1 MSERMFAI
9 IGSELNVKPK
19 QVQAAVELLDEG
31 NTVPFIARYRKEVTG
46 ELQDEQLRTIE
57 ERIKYLRNLETRR
70 QEIIASITEQEKM
83 TDELMKS
90 LEAATK
96 LQELEDL
103 YLAYR
108 PKIRT
113 RAMIAR
119 ERGLEPLADMII
131 NDTVTSGDPLEIAKE
146 YITEEVPT
154 PEDAIQ
160 GASDIVAEIVSDS
173 ADFRAYL
180 RKKMWNEGF
189 IQAELSGEEEE
200 QQQFLQYAEYAE
212 PVRQMPSHRIL
223 AVNRGEKLGA
233 LKLALT
239 VPGDTYVAYMLQ
251 KLEKNPKSIF
261 VEYKAA
267 AVADAYKRLI
277 FPALEREIR
286 NELTEKADEQAIKV
300 FGVNLKNLLLQP
312 PLAGHVIM
320 GLDPGYRTGCKMAI
334 IDQQGNVLD
343 YGAYYLTN
351 SEKLRKEAQKV
362 LADKIRK
369 FKVTLLSIGNG
380 TASYE
385 TEQFASTMI
394 EEEQLDC
401 HYIITNEA
409 GASVYSASKLA
420 IDELPDLDVTIR
432 GAVSIARRVQD
443 PLAESVK
450 IDPKSI
456 GVGQY
461 QHDVNQKQLTHTL
474 DQVVETVVNHV
485 GVELNTASPAI
496 LQHVAGISSAV
507 AKNIV
512 AYRQENGVFKS
523 RKELLKV
530 PRLGPAAF
538 TQCAGFLRLQH
549 GKNPLDNTSVHPES
563 YELAERIIGELGFT
577 LKDLQDKSQLE
588 ALQVKLPLV
597 DADKMAAKLD
607 AGVPTVRDILAAL
620 AKPGRDPREDLP
632 APLTRKHV
640 VSLEDIKV
648 GTVVKGTVHNVV
660 DFGAFVDFGLK
671 TNGLLHRSELCNSR
685 QHPSDVLAVG
695 DIIEAQIISVD
706 VKRNRIGLSV
716 KALQPEKPKN
726 NDNNHNRNNN
736 GQRRNND
743 NRNNNRNNGG
753 RQNDNHHNGSLNNG
767 NRRN

>member
-1 MSERMFAI
+1 MESMFAI
-9 IGSELNVKPK
+9 IAKELGVKPG
-19 QVQAAVELLDEG
+19 QVESAVTLLDEG

-57 ERIKYLRNLETRR
+57 ERIKYLRNLEARR
-70 QEIIASITEQEKM
+70 QEIINAITEQEKM
-83 TDELMKS
+83 TDELMAS
-90 LEAATK
+90 LMKAVK

-103 YLAYR
+103 YLPYR
-108 PKIRT
+108 PKKRT

-119 ERGLEPLADMII
+119 ERGLEPLADMIL
-131 NDTVTSGDPLEIAKE
+131 NDTVTSGNPLDIARE
-146 YITEEVPT
+146 YISEEVPT

-173 ADFRAYL
+173 ADFRATL
-180 RKKMWNEGF
+180 RKRMWKEGF
-189 IQAELSGEEEE
+189 IQAELVEDNEHKD
-200 QQQFLQYAEYAE
+200 QFLQYNEYAE

-239 VPGDTYVAYMLQ
+239 VPDESYIQYMVRGITNNEQ
-251 KLEKNPKSIF
+251 SIF
-261 VEYKAA
+261 SDVKAS
-267 AVADAYKRLI
+267 AVADAYKRLM
-277 FPALEREIR
+277 FPALERDIR
-286 NELTEKADEQAIKV
+286 NELTESADEQAIKV

-334 IDQQGNVLD
+334 IDAQGNVLD

-351 SEKLRKEAQKV
+351 SEKLKQEAQKK
-362 LADKIRK
+362 LAEKIRK
-369 FKVTLLSIGNG
+369 FNVTLLSIGNG

-385 TEQFASTMI
+385 TEQFASKMI
-394 EEEQLDC
+394 EEEKLDC

-474 DQVVETVVNHV
+474 DQVVESVVNHV

-496 LQHVAGISSAV
+496 LQHIAGISGTV

-512 AYRQENGVFKS
+512 TFRQENGGFTS
-523 RKELLKV
+523 RKQLLKV

-538 TQCAGFLRLQH
+538 TQCAGFLRLN
-549 GKNPLDNTSVHPES
+549 GAKNPLDNTSVHPES

-577 LKDLQDKSQLE
+577 LKDLQDKSHLE

-597 DADKMAAKLD
+597 DVDKMAHKLD
-607 AGVPTVRDILAAL
+607 AGVPTVRDIIAAL

-660 DFGAFVDFGLK
+660 DFGAFIDFGLK
-671 TNGLLHRSELCNSR
+671 TNGLLHRSELCTAK

-695 DIIEAQIISVD
+695 DIIEAEIISVD

-716 KALQPEKPKN
+716 KSL
-726 NDNNHNRNNN
+726 RNK
-736 GQRRNND
+736 D
-743 NRNNNRNNGG
+743 KKKA
-753 RQNDNHHNGSLNNG
+753 
-767 NRRN
+767 

>member
-1 MSERMFAI
+1 MESMFAI
-9 IGSELNVKPK
+9 IAKELGVKPG
-19 QVQAAVELLDEG
+19 QVESAVTLLDEG

-57 ERIKYLRNLETRR
+57 ERIKYLRNLEARR
-70 QEIIASITEQEKM
+70 QEIIKAITEQEKM
-83 TDELMKS
+83 TDELMAS
-90 LEAATK
+90 LMKAVK

-103 YLAYR
+103 YLPYR
-108 PKIRT
+108 PKKRT

-119 ERGLEPLADMII
+119 ERGLEPLADMIL
-131 NDTVTSGDPLEIAKE
+131 NDTVTSGNPLDVARE
-146 YITEEVPT
+146 YISEDVPT

-173 ADFRAYL
+173 ADFRATL
-180 RKKMWNEGF
+180 RKRMWKEGF
-189 IQAELSGEEEE
+189 IQAELVEDNEHKD
-200 QQQFLQYAEYAE
+200 QFLQYNEYAE

-239 VPGDTYVAYMLQ
+239 VPDESYIQYMVRGIT
-251 KLEKNPKSIF
+251 KNEQSIF
-261 VEYKAA
+261 SDVKAS
-267 AVADAYKRLI
+267 AVADAYKRLM
-277 FPALEREIR
+277 FPALERDIR
-286 NELTEKADEQAIKV
+286 NELTESADEQAIKV

-334 IDQQGNVLD
+334 IDAQGNVLD

-351 SEKLRKEAQKV
+351 SEKLKQEAQKK
-362 LADKIRK
+362 LAEKIRK
-369 FKVTLLSIGNG
+369 FNVTLLSIGNG

-385 TEQFASTMI
+385 TEQFASKMI
-394 EEEQLDC
+394 EEEKLDC

-474 DQVVETVVNHV
+474 DQVVESVVNHV

-496 LQHVAGISSAV
+496 LQHIAGISGTV

-512 AYRQENGVFKS
+512 TFRQENGGFTS
-523 RKELLKV
+523 RKQLLKV

-538 TQCAGFLRLQH
+538 TQCAGFLRLN
-549 GKNPLDNTSVHPES
+549 GAKNPLDNTSVHPES

-597 DADKMAAKLD
+597 DVDKMAHKLD
-607 AGVPTVRDILAAL
+607 AGIPTVRDIIAAL

-660 DFGAFVDFGLK
+660 DFGAFIDFGLK
-671 TNGLLHRSELCNSR
+671 TNGLLHRSELCTAK

-695 DIIEAQIISVD
+695 DIIEAEIISVD

-716 KALQPEKPKN
+716 KSL
-726 NDNNHNRNNN
+726 RNK
-736 GQRRNND
+736 D
-743 NRNNNRNNGG
+743 KKKA
-753 RQNDNHHNGSLNNG
+753 
-767 NRRN
+767 

>member
-1 MSERMFAI
+1 MESMFAI
-9 IGSELNVKPK
+9 IAKELGVKPG
-19 QVQAAVELLDEG
+19 QVESAVTLLDEG

-57 ERIKYLRNLETRR
+57 ERIKYLRNLEARR
-70 QEIIASITEQEKM
+70 QEIINAITEQEKM
-83 TDELMKS
+83 TDELMAS
-90 LEAATK
+90 LMKAVK

-103 YLAYR
+103 YLPYR
-108 PKIRT
+108 PKKRT

-119 ERGLEPLADMII
+119 ERGLEPLADMIL
-131 NDTVTSGDPLEIAKE
+131 NDTVTSGNPLDIARE
-146 YITEEVPT
+146 YISEEVPT
-154 PEDAIQ
+154 PEAAIQ

-173 ADFRAYL
+173 ADFRATL
-180 RKKMWNEGF
+180 RKRMWKEGF
-189 IQAELSGEEEE
+189 IQAELVEDNEHKD
-200 QQQFLQYAEYAE
+200 QFLQYNEYAE

-239 VPGDTYVAYMLQ
+239 VPDESYIQYMVRGITNNEQ
-251 KLEKNPKSIF
+251 SIF
-261 VEYKAA
+261 CDVKAS
-267 AVADAYKRLI
+267 AVADAYKRLM
-277 FPALEREIR
+277 FPALERDIR
-286 NELTEKADEQAIKV
+286 NELTESADEQAIKV

-334 IDQQGNVLD
+334 IDAQGNVLD

-351 SEKLRKEAQKV
+351 SEKLKQEAQKK
-362 LADKIRK
+362 LAEKIRK
-369 FKVTLLSIGNG
+369 FNVTLLSIGNG

-385 TEQFASTMI
+385 TEQFASKMI
-394 EEEQLDC
+394 EEEKLDC

-474 DQVVETVVNHV
+474 DQVVESVVNHV

-496 LQHVAGISSAV
+496 LQHIAGISGTV

-512 AYRQENGVFKS
+512 AFRQENGGFTS
-523 RKELLKV
+523 RKQLLKV

-538 TQCAGFLRLQH
+538 TQCAGFLRLN
-549 GKNPLDNTSVHPES
+549 GAKNPLDNTSVHPES

-597 DADKMAAKLD
+597 DVDKMAHKLD
-607 AGVPTVRDILAAL
+607 AGIPTVRDIIAAL

-660 DFGAFVDFGLK
+660 DFGAFIDFGLK
-671 TNGLLHRSELCNSR
+671 TNGLLHRSELCTAK

-695 DIIEAQIISVD
+695 DIIEAEIISVD

-716 KALQPEKPKN
+716 KSL
-726 NDNNHNRNNN
+726 RNK
-736 GQRRNND
+736 D
-743 NRNNNRNNGG
+743 KKKV
-753 RQNDNHHNGSLNNG
+753 
-767 NRRN
+767 

>member
-1 MSERMFAI
+1 MESMFAI
-9 IGSELNVKPK
+9 IAKELGVKPG
-19 QVQAAVELLDEG
+19 QVESAVTLLDEG

-57 ERIKYLRNLETRR
+57 ERIKYLRNLEARR
-70 QEIIASITEQEKM
+70 QEIINAITEQEKM
-83 TDELMKS
+83 TDELMAS
-90 LEAATK
+90 LMKAVK

-103 YLAYR
+103 YLPYR
-108 PKIRT
+108 PKKRT

-119 ERGLEPLADMII
+119 ERGLEPLADMIL
-131 NDTVTSGDPLEIAKE
+131 NDTVTSGNPLDIARE
-146 YITEEVPT
+146 YISEDVTT

-173 ADFRAYL
+173 ADFRATL
-180 RKKMWNEGF
+180 RKRMWKEGF
-189 IQAELSGEEEE
+189 IQAELVEDNEHKD
-200 QQQFLQYAEYAE
+200 QFLQYNEYAE

-239 VPGDTYVAYMLQ
+239 VPDESYIQYMVRGITNNEQ
-251 KLEKNPKSIF
+251 SIF
-261 VEYKAA
+261 SDVKAS

-277 FPALEREIR
+277 FPALERDIR
-286 NELTEKADEQAIKV
+286 NELTESADEQAIKV

-334 IDQQGNVLD
+334 IDAQGNVLD

-351 SEKLRKEAQKV
+351 SEKLKQEAQKK
-362 LADKIRK
+362 LAEKIRK
-369 FKVTLLSIGNG
+369 FNVTLLSIGNG

-385 TEQFASTMI
+385 TEQFASKMI
-394 EEEQLDC
+394 EEEKLDC

-474 DQVVETVVNHV
+474 DQVVESVVNHV

-496 LQHVAGISSAV
+496 LQHIAGISGTV

-512 AYRQENGVFKS
+512 AFRQENGGFTS
-523 RKELLKV
+523 RKQLLKV

-538 TQCAGFLRLQH
+538 TQCAGFLRLN
-549 GKNPLDNTSVHPES
+549 GAKNPLDNTSVHPES

-597 DADKMAAKLD
+597 DVDKMAHKLD
-607 AGVPTVRDILAAL
+607 AGVPTVRDIIAAL

-660 DFGAFVDFGLK
+660 DFGAFIDFGLK
-671 TNGLLHRSELCNSR
+671 TNGLLHRSELCTAK

-695 DIIEAQIISVD
+695 DIIEAEIISVD

-716 KALQPEKPKN
+716 KSL
-726 NDNNHNRNNN
+726 RNK
-736 GQRRNND
+736 D
-743 NRNNNRNNGG
+743 KKKA
-753 RQNDNHHNGSLNNG
+753 
-767 NRRN
+767 

>member
-1 MSERMFAI
+1 MESMFAI
-9 IGSELNVKPK
+9 IAKELGVKPG
-19 QVQAAVELLDEG
+19 QVESAVTLLDEG
-31 NTVPFIARYRKEVTG
+31 NTVPFIARYRKEVTD

-57 ERIKYLRNLETRR
+57 ERIKYLRNLEARR
-70 QEIIASITEQEKM
+70 QEIINAITEQEKM
-83 TDELMKS
+83 TDELMAS
-90 LEAATK
+90 LMKAVK

-103 YLAYR
+103 YLPYR
-108 PKIRT
+108 PKKRT

-119 ERGLEPLADMII
+119 ERGLEPLADMIL
-131 NDTVTSGDPLEIAKE
+131 NDTVTSGNPLDIARE
-146 YITEEVPT
+146 YISEDVPT

-173 ADFRAYL
+173 ADFRATL
-180 RKKMWNEGF
+180 RKRMWKEGF
-189 IQAELSGEEEE
+189 IQAELVEDNEHKD
-200 QQQFLQYAEYAE
+200 QFLQYNEYAE

-239 VPGDTYVAYMLQ
+239 VPDESYIQYMVRGITNNEQ
-251 KLEKNPKSIF
+251 SIF
-261 VEYKAA
+261 SDVKAS
-267 AVADAYKRLI
+267 AVADAYKRLM
-277 FPALEREIR
+277 FPALERDIR
-286 NELTEKADEQAIKV
+286 NELTESADEQAIKV

-334 IDQQGNVLD
+334 IDAQGNVLD

-351 SEKLRKEAQKV
+351 SEKLKQEAQKK
-362 LADKIRK
+362 LAEKIRK
-369 FKVTLLSIGNG
+369 FNVTLLSIGNG

-385 TEQFASTMI
+385 TEQFASKMI
-394 EEEQLDC
+394 EEEKLDC

-474 DQVVETVVNHV
+474 DQVVESVVNHV

-496 LQHVAGISSAV
+496 LQHIAGISGTV

-512 AYRQENGVFKS
+512 AFRQENGGFTS
-523 RKELLKV
+523 RKQLLKV

-538 TQCAGFLRLQH
+538 TQCAGFLRLN
-549 GKNPLDNTSVHPES
+549 GAKNPLDNTSVHPES

-597 DADKMAAKLD
+597 DVDKMAHKLD
-607 AGVPTVRDILAAL
+607 AGIPTVRDIIAAL

-660 DFGAFVDFGLK
+660 DFGAFIDFGLK
-671 TNGLLHRSELCNSR
+671 TNGLLHRSELCTAK

-695 DIIEAQIISVD
+695 DIIEAEIISVD

-716 KALQPEKPKN
+716 KSL
-726 NDNNHNRNNN
+726 RNK
-736 GQRRNND
+736 D
-743 NRNNNRNNGG
+743 KKKA
-753 RQNDNHHNGSLNNG
+753 
-767 NRRN
+767 

>member
-1 MSERMFAI
+1 MESMFAI
-9 IGSELNVKPK
+9 IAKELGVKPG
-19 QVQAAVELLDEG
+19 QVESAVTLLDEG

-57 ERIKYLRNLETRR
+57 ERIKYLRNLEARR
-70 QEIIASITEQEKM
+70 QEIINAITEQEKM
-83 TDELMKS
+83 TDELMAS
-90 LEAATK
+90 LMKAVK

-103 YLAYR
+103 YLPYR
-108 PKIRT
+108 PKKRT

-119 ERGLEPLADMII
+119 ERGLEPLADMIL
-131 NDTVTSGDPLEIAKE
+131 NDTVTSGNPLDIARE
-146 YITEEVPT
+146 YISEDVPT

-173 ADFRAYL
+173 ADFRATL
-180 RKKMWNEGF
+180 RKRMWKEGF
-189 IQAELSGEEEE
+189 IQAELVEDNEHKD
-200 QQQFLQYAEYAE
+200 QFLQYNEYAE

-239 VPGDTYVAYMLQ
+239 VPDESYIQYMVRGITNNEQ
-251 KLEKNPKSIF
+251 SIF
-261 VEYKAA
+261 SDVKAS

-277 FPALEREIR
+277 FPALERDIR
-286 NELTEKADEQAIKV
+286 NELTESADEQAIKV

-334 IDQQGNVLD
+334 IDAQGNVLD

-351 SEKLRKEAQKV
+351 SEKLKQEAQKK
-362 LADKIRK
+362 LAEKIRK
-369 FKVTLLSIGNG
+369 FNVTLLSIGNG

-385 TEQFASTMI
+385 TEQFASKMI
-394 EEEQLDC
+394 EEEKLDC

-474 DQVVETVVNHV
+474 DQVVESVVNHV

-496 LQHVAGISSAV
+496 LQHIVGISGTV
-507 AKNIV
+507 AKNII
-512 AYRQENGVFKS
+512 AFRQENGGFTS
-523 RKELLKV
+523 RKQLLKV

-538 TQCAGFLRLQH
+538 TQCAGFLRLN
-549 GKNPLDNTSVHPES
+549 GAKNPLDNTSVHPES

-597 DADKMAAKLD
+597 DVDKMAHKLD
-607 AGVPTVRDILAAL
+607 AGIPTVRDIIAAL

-660 DFGAFVDFGLK
+660 DFGAFIDFGLK
-671 TNGLLHRSELCNSR
+671 TNGLLHRSELCTAK

-695 DIIEAQIISVD
+695 DIIEAEIISVD

-716 KALQPEKPKN
+716 KSL
-726 NDNNHNRNNN
+726 RNK
-736 GQRRNND
+736 D
-743 NRNNNRNNGG
+743 KKKA
-753 RQNDNHHNGSLNNG
+753 
-767 NRRN
+767 

>member
-1 MSERMFAI
+1 MFAI
-9 IGSELNVKPK
+9 IAKELGVKPG
-19 QVQAAVELLDEG
+19 QVESAVTLLDEG

-57 ERIKYLRNLETRR
+57 ERIKYLRNLEARR
-70 QEIIASITEQEKM
+70 QEIIKAITEQEKM
-83 TDELMKS
+83 TDELMAS
-90 LEAATK
+90 LMKAVK

-103 YLAYR
+103 YLPYR
-108 PKIRT
+108 PKKRT

-119 ERGLEPLADMII
+119 ERGLEPLADMIL
-131 NDTVTSGDPLEIAKE
+131 NDTVTSGNPLDVARE
-146 YITEEVPT
+146 YISEDVPT

-173 ADFRAYL
+173 ADFRATL
-180 RKKMWNEGF
+180 RKRMWKEGF
-189 IQAELSGEEEE
+189 IQAELVEDNEHKD
-200 QQQFLQYAEYAE
+200 QFLQYNEYAE

-239 VPGDTYVAYMLQ
+239 VPDESYIQYMVRGIT
-251 KLEKNPKSIF
+251 KNEQSIF
-261 VEYKAA
+261 SDVKAS
-267 AVADAYKRLI
+267 AVADAYKRLM
-277 FPALEREIR
+277 FPALERDIR
-286 NELTEKADEQAIKV
+286 NELTESADEQAIKV

-334 IDQQGNVLD
+334 IDAQGNVLD

-351 SEKLRKEAQKV
+351 SEKLKQEAQKK
-362 LADKIRK
+362 LAEKIRK
-369 FKVTLLSIGNG
+369 FNVTLLSIGNG

-385 TEQFASTMI
+385 TEQFASKMI
-394 EEEQLDC
+394 EEEKLDC

-474 DQVVETVVNHV
+474 DQVVESVVNHV

-496 LQHVAGISSAV
+496 LQHIAGISGTV

-512 AYRQENGVFKS
+512 TFRQENGGFTS
-523 RKELLKV
+523 RKQLLKV

-538 TQCAGFLRLQH
+538 TQCAGFLRLN
-549 GKNPLDNTSVHPES
+549 GAKNPLDNTSVHPES

-597 DADKMAAKLD
+597 DVDKMAHKLD
-607 AGVPTVRDILAAL
+607 AGIPTVRDIIAAL

-660 DFGAFVDFGLK
+660 DFGAFIDFGLK
-671 TNGLLHRSELCNSR
+671 TNGLLHRSELCTAK

-695 DIIEAQIISVD
+695 DIIEAEIISVD

-716 KALQPEKPKN
+716 KSL
-726 NDNNHNRNNN
+726 RNK
-736 GQRRNND
+736 D
-743 NRNNNRNNGG
+743 KKKA
-753 RQNDNHHNGSLNNG
+753 
-767 NRRN
+767 

>member
-1 MSERMFAI
+1 MESMFAI
-9 IGSELNVKPK
+9 IAKELGVKPD
-19 QVQAAVELLDEG
+19 QVESAVTLLDEG

-57 ERIKYLRNLETRR
+57 ERIKYLRNLEARR
-70 QEIIASITEQEKM
+70 QEIINAITEQEKM
-83 TDELMKS
+83 TDELMAS
-90 LEAATK
+90 LMNAVK

-103 YLAYR
+103 YLPYR
-108 PKIRT
+108 PKKRT

-119 ERGLEPLADMII
+119 ERGLEPLADMIL
-131 NDTVTSGDPLEIAKE
+131 NDTVTSGNPLDIAKE
-146 YITEEVPT
+146 YISEDVPT

-173 ADFRAYL
+173 ADFRATL
-180 RKKMWNEGF
+180 RKRMWKEGF
-189 IQAELSGEEEE
+189 IQAELVEDNEHKD
-200 QQQFLQYAEYAE
+200 QFLQYNEYAE

-239 VPGDTYVAYMLQ
+239 VPDESYIQYMVRGITNNEQ
-251 KLEKNPKSIF
+251 SIF
-261 VEYKAA
+261 SDVKAS
-267 AVADAYKRLI
+267 AVADAYKRLM
-277 FPALEREIR
+277 FPALERDIR
-286 NELTEKADEQAIKV
+286 NELTESADEQAIKV

-334 IDQQGNVLD
+334 IDAQGNVLD

-351 SEKLRKEAQKV
+351 SEKLKQEAQKK
-362 LADKIRK
+362 LAEKIRK

-385 TEQFASTMI
+385 TEQFASKMI
-394 EEEQLDC
+394 EEEKLDC

-474 DQVVETVVNHV
+474 DQVVESVVNHV

-496 LQHVAGISSAV
+496 LQHIAGISGTV

-512 AYRQENGVFKS
+512 TFRQENGGFTS
-523 RKELLKV
+523 RKQLLKV

-538 TQCAGFLRLQH
+538 TQCAGFLRLN
-549 GKNPLDNTSVHPES
+549 GAKNPLDNTSVHPES

-597 DADKMAAKLD
+597 DVDKMAHKLD
-607 AGVPTVRDILAAL
+607 AGIPTVRDIIAAL

-660 DFGAFVDFGLK
+660 DFGAFIDFGLK
-671 TNGLLHRSELCNSR
+671 TNGLLHRSELCTAK

-695 DIIEAQIISVD
+695 DIIEAEIISVD

-716 KALQPEKPKN
+716 KSL
-726 NDNNHNRNNN
+726 RNK
-736 GQRRNND
+736 D
-743 NRNNNRNNGG
+743 KKKA
-753 RQNDNHHNGSLNNG
+753 
-767 NRRN
+767 